1 MRKEEHKMS
10 LLDHTLEELHTMLVN
25 KETTAEKIM
34 TAVFARISETE
45 DKVGSFITI
54 TEEAALLK
62 AREMDAAGIDPENIL
77 SGLPIGIKD
86 NIITEGTLTTAA
98 SRMLED
104 FVPVYNATVT
114 EKVTEAG
121 MISVGKL
128 NMDEFAMGGSTENS
142 YFKLTRNPWDLSKVP
157 GGSSGGSAAAVAAGQ
172 VPISLGTDTGGSI
185 RQPAAFTGIVGMKPT
200 YGRVSR
206 FGLIAFGSSLDQIGH
221 FTRTVKDNAIALNA
235 ISGHDP
241 KDAMS
246 YANETPDFTQGI
258 TDGVKGMKIGV
269 PKEYLEE
276 GLQAGVKEAV
286 LKAIE
291 TYKELGAIVE
301 TVSLP
306 HSKYGV
312 PAYYI
317 ISSSEASSNLQRF
330 DGVRYG
336 YRSQDAKTLEELY
349 VKTRTEG
356 FGPEVKRRIM
366 LGTFSLSSG
375 FYDAHF
381 KQASKARTMIRQD
394 FENVFKEYDLIL
406 GPTTTTTAYGIG
418 EQVDDPIAM
427 YLADILT
434 VPVNLAGV
442 PAISIPCGFS
452 EGMPVGLQLIGDH
465 FDEQTIYRAAYAFE
479 QATEFHKARPNL

>member
-1 MRKEEHKMS
+1 MS
-10 LLDHTLEELHTMLVN
+10 LLDHSLEELHTMLVN

-45 DKVGSFITI
+45 DQVGSFITL
-54 TEEAALLK
+54 TEEEALLK
-62 AREMDAAGIDPENIL
+62 AREMDEVGIDPENIL

-86 NIITEGTLTTAA
+86 NIVTEGTLTTAA

-104 FVPVYNATVT
+104 FIPVYNATVT
-114 EKVTEAG
+114 EKVTDFG

-172 VPISLGTDTGGSI
+172 VPVSLGTDTGGSI
-185 RQPAAFTGIVGMKPT
+185 REPAAFTGVVGMKPT

-206 FGLIAFGSSLDQIGH
+206 FGLIAFGSSLDQIGP
-221 FTRTVKDNAIALNA
+221 FTRNVKDNAIALNA
-235 ISGHDP
+235 ISGHYP

-246 YANETPDFTQGI
+246 STKETPDFTKGI
-258 TDGVKGMKIGV
+258 ADGVKGMKIGV
-269 PKEYLEE
+269 PKEYLED
-276 GLQAGVKEAV
+276 GLQEGVKEAV

-291 TYKELGAIVE
+291 TYKELGAIIE

-306 HSKYGV
+306 HSKYGIA
-312 PAYYI
+312 AYYI

-336 YRSQDAKTLEELY
+336 YRAKDAESLEELY

-381 KQASKARTMIRQD
+381 KQASKARTLIRQD

-427 YLADILT
+427 YLSDILT

-452 EGMPVGLQLIGDH
+452 EGMPVGLQLIGKH
-465 FDEQTIYRAAYAFE
+465 FDEQTIYQAAYAFE

>member
-1 MRKEEHKMS
+1 MS

-45 DKVGSFITI
+45 DQVGSFITL
-54 TEEAALLK
+54 TEEEALLK
-62 AREMDAAGIDPENIL
+62 AREMDEAGIDPENIL

-86 NIITEGTLTTAA
+86 NIVTEGTLTTAA

-104 FVPVYNATVT
+104 FIPVYNATVT
-114 EKVTEAG
+114 EKVTDSG

-172 VPISLGTDTGGSI
+172 VPVSLGTDTGGSI
-185 RQPAAFTGIVGMKPT
+185 REPAAFTGVVGMKPT

-206 FGLIAFGSSLDQIGH
+206 FGLIAFGSSLDQIGP
-221 FTRTVKDNAIALNA
+221 FTRNVKDNAIALNA

-246 YANETPDFTQGI
+246 STKETPDFTKGI
-258 TDGVKGMKIGV
+258 ADGVKGMKIGV
-269 PKEYLEE
+269 PKEYLED
-276 GLQAGVKEAV
+276 GLQEGVKEAV

-291 TYKELGAIVE
+291 TYKELGAIIE

-306 HSKYGV
+306 HSKYGIA
-312 PAYYI
+312 AYYI

-336 YRSQDAKTLEELY
+336 YRAKDAESLEELY

-381 KQASKARTMIRQD
+381 KQASKARTLIRQD

-427 YLADILT
+427 YLSDILT

-452 EGMPVGLQLIGDH
+452 EGMPVGLQLIGKH
-465 FDEQTIYRAAYAFE
+465 FDEQTIYQAAYAFE

>member
-1 MRKEEHKMS
+1 MS

-34 TAVFARISETE
+34 TAVYARISETE
-45 DKVGSFITI
+45 DQVGSFITL
-54 TEEAALLK
+54 TEEEALIK
-62 AREMDAAGIDPENIL
+62 AREMDEAGIDPENIL
-77 SGLPIGIKD
+77 AGLPIGIKD
-86 NIITEGTLTTAA
+86 NIVTEGTLTTAA

-104 FVPVYNATVT
+104 FVPIYDATVT
-114 EKVTEAG
+114 EKVKESG

-142 YFKLTRNPWDLSKVP
+142 YFKLTRNPWNLDKVP

-172 VPISLGTDTGGSI
+172 VPVSLGTDTGGSI
-185 RQPAAFTGIVGMKPT
+185 REPAAFTGVVGMKPT

-206 FGLIAFGSSLDQIGH
+206 FGLIAFGSSLDQIGP
-221 FTRTVKDNAIALNA
+221 FTRNVKDNALALNA

-241 KDAMS
+241 KDSMS
-246 YANETPDFTQGI
+246 YAGEVPDFTQGI

-269 PKEYLEE
+269 PKEYMQEG
-276 GLQAGVKEAV
+276 GLQDGVKEAV
-286 LKAIE
+286 LEAIE
-291 TYKELGAIVE
+291 TYKKLGAIVE

-306 HSKYGV
+306 HSKYGI

-336 YRSQDAKTLEELY
+336 YRAKDVESLEELY
-349 VKTRTEG
+349 VRTRTEG

-381 KQASKARTMIRQD
+381 KQASKARTLIRRD
-394 FENVFKEYDLIL
+394 FENVFQEYDLIL

-418 EQVDDPIAM
+418 EQIDDPIAM
-427 YLADILT
+427 YLSDILT

-442 PAISIPCGFS
+442 PAISIPCGFAD
-452 EGMPVGLQLIGDH
+452 GMPVGLQLIGKH
-465 FDEQTIYRAAYAFE
+465 FDEKTIYQAAYAFE

>member
-1 MRKEEHKMS
+1 MS
-10 LLDHTLEELHTMLVN
+10 LLDHTLEDLHLMLVN

-34 TAVFARISETE
+34 TAVFARIAETE
-45 DKVGSFITI
+45 DKVGSFITL
-54 TEEAALLK
+54 TEEEALYK
-62 AREMDAAGIDPENIL
+62 AREMDKAGIDPGSIL
-77 SGLPIGIKD
+77 AGLPIGIKD
-86 NIITEGTLTTAA
+86 NIVTEGTLTTAA

-104 FVPVYNATVT
+104 FVPVYDATVS
-114 EKVTEAG
+114 EKLKEAG

-142 YFKLTRNPWDLSKVP
+142 YFKLTRNPWDLDKVP

-172 VPISLGTDTGGSI
+172 VPVSLGSDTGGSI
-185 RQPAAFTGIVGMKPT
+185 RQPASFTGVVGMKPT

-206 FGLIAFGSSLDQIGH
+206 YGLIAFGSSLDQIGPL
-221 FTRTVKDNAIALNA
+221 TRNVKDNALALNA
-235 ISGHDP
+235 ISGHDS

-246 YANETPDFTQGI
+246 YAKETPDFTEGI

-269 PKEYLEE
+269 PKEYLYEE
-276 GLQAGVKEAV
+276 GLQPGVKEAV
-286 LKAIE
+286 EKAIE
-291 TYKELGAIVE
+291 TYKQLGAIVE

-306 HSKYGV
+306 HSKYGI

-336 YRSQDAKTLEELY
+336 YRAKDVESLEELY
-349 VKTRTEG
+349 VRTRSEG
-356 FGPEVKRRIM
+356 FGSEVKRRIM

-381 KQASKARTMIRQD
+381 KQASKARTLIRQD
-394 FENVFKEYDLIL
+394 FENVFADYDLIL

-418 EQVDDPIAM
+418 EQVNDPIAM

-452 EGMPVGLQLIGDH
+452 DGMPVGLQLIGNH
-465 FDEQTIYRAAYAFE
+465 FDEQTIYQAAYAFE

>member
-1 MRKEEHKMS
+1 MS

-34 TAVFARISETE
+34 TAVFARIAETE
-45 DKVGSFITI
+45 EQVGSFITL
-54 TEEAALLK
+54 TEEEALYK
-62 AREMDAAGIDPENIL
+62 AREMDEAGIDPENIL
-77 SGLPIGIKD
+77 AGLPIGIKD
-86 NIITEGTLTTAA
+86 NIVTEGTLTTAA

-104 FVPVYNATVT
+104 FVPIYDATVN
-114 EKVTEAG
+114 EKVKESG

-142 YFKLTRNPWDLSKVP
+142 YFKLTRNPWNLDKVP

-172 VPISLGTDTGGSI
+172 VPVSLGTDTGGSI
-185 RQPAAFTGIVGMKPT
+185 RQPASFTGVVGMKPS

-206 FGLIAFGSSLDQIGH
+206 YGLIAFGSSLDQIGP
-221 FTRTVKDNAIALNA
+221 FTRNVKDNAIALNA

-246 YANETPDFTQGI
+246 YAKETPDFTEGI
-258 TDGVKGMKIGV
+258 ADGVKGMKIGV

-286 LKAIE
+286 LEAIE
-291 TYKELGAIVE
+291 TYKKLGATVE

-306 HSKYGV
+306 HSRYGV
-312 PAYYI
+312 SAYYI
-317 ISSSEASSNLQRF
+317 ISSAEASSNLQRF

-336 YRSQDAKTLEELY
+336 YRAKDVESLEELY
-349 VKTRTEG
+349 VRSRSEG

-375 FYDAHF
+375 LYDAYF
-381 KQASKARTMIRQD
+381 KKASKARTLIRQD
-394 FENVFKEYDLIL
+394 FEKVFEDYDLIL

-418 EQVDDPIAM
+418 EQIDDPIAM

-434 VPVNLAGV
+434 VPVNLAGI

-452 EGMPVGLQLIGDH
+452 DGMPVGLQLIGNH
-465 FDEQTIYRAAYAFE
+465 FDEKTIYRAAYAFE
-479 QATEFHKARPNL
+479 QATDFHKARPNL